1 MKESEWIQTKID
13 LDTVDWR
20 GTSIHL
26 KEVPAIKN
34 AKTGKIRLYPEQVS
48 LCEIESLVGQYKLN
62 PRDAVTLL
70 TLYAKP
76 GIFEQGYLHTRY
88 HMNKTLFYIWKE
100 LENKGLGEAFPHDE
114 FEAAP
119 KGPVPKNLESDLQHL
134 RDRELVSLKMH
145 RWGTGPKDES
155 KVTELTPKGLAVAK
169 EIWERIGEP
178 FKKTI
183 ILIKE
188 RIFPLDPKTIR
199 ERVHRDYPQYK
210 KTYVE
215 LDTE

>member
-1 MKESEWIQTKID
+1 
-13 LDTVDWR
+13 
-20 GTSIHL
+20 
-26 KEVPAIKN
+26 
-34 AKTGKIRLYPEQVS
+34 
-48 LCEIESLVGQYKLN
+48 
-62 PRDAVTLL
+62 
-70 TLYAKP
+70 
-76 GIFEQGYLHTRY
+76 
-88 HMNKTLFYIWKE
+88 
-100 LENKGLGEAFPHDE
+100 
-114 FEAAP
+114 
-119 KGPVPKNLESDLQHL
+119 VPKNLESDLQHL